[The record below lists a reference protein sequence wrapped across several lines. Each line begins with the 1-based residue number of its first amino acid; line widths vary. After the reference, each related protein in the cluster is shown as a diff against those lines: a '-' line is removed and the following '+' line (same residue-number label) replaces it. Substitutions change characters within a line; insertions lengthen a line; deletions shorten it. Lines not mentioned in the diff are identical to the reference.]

1 MRKRTII
8 ALVLTIL
15 CVAAANRYWLIFKPF
30 SVQFYIKGD
39 GVASIEVLLNKK
51 NNAEFKKVKRGGYDI
66 DLSKSSKFYVTFSHV
81 TSPKRLKLALRK
93 PFDLSGGGGAGSLAI
108 TGLELRDGKYKLKD
122 LENFSAENADIKING
137 DSLVITPKS
146 ENFSIVYNKPLK
158 VRSSIKFDFK
168 LFVIITVLSFLLF
181 YKLTDYLADFKTLK
195 NQSRTDIIFL
205 LIFFIL
211 LFVPMVKLDTKVFS
225 EKELRTL
232 AKYQPFITDNKI
244 NYDWGNNYN
253 NYFSDH
259 FYLRDEIIKYY
270 DRFKYFIAYKNY
282 VLPGHAILN
291 KSTNWGFRIEPY
303 SLAVYDDLSDE
314 TVKRIVSN
322 LTRLNDFCNSHN
334 IKFYLVVVPAKEDIY
349 KEQNIY
355 KPAGKN
361 ENFNKI
367 YEYAKKN
374 TDLKIVF
381 PAEQFKSL
389 GKTNFVFFK
398 TDHHW
403 THYGAFT
410 GYTLL
415 ANEIKKDF
423 PQFLPET
430 KKDFDISK
438 NKLVLSDFTR
448 EYTTGQTL
456 YAFLNL
462 DDKKI
467 AEKVLDVEYPYYIHK
482 KHKSLK
488 TDIDYD
494 NKIKDFH
501 FPAKNNLT
509 ALEIGN
515 SQSENFN
522 SFLPYSFKHLRYLR
536 ANNSKRKFVD
546 EIKMSGYENEILKM
560 KPDILILTVSSAYI
574 IPLKNMYESEN

>member
-8 ALVLTIL
+8 ALILTIL

-30 SVQFYIKGD
+30 NVCFNINGQGLTN
-39 GVASIEVLLNKK
+39 IEVLLNKK
-51 NNAEFKKVKRGGYDI
+51 NNNDFKKVKRAGYDI
-66 DLSKSSKFYVTFSHV
+66 DLSKSSKFNVTFAHV
-81 TSPKRLKLALRK
+81 TSAKRIKIVLNKTFTPPPKTLVI
-93 PFDLSGGGGAGSLAI
+93 SGF
-108 TGLELRDGKYKLKD
+108 ELRNGKYKIND
-122 LENFSAENADIKING
+122 LENFSAKNADTEIKDN
-137 DSLVITPKS
+137 SLVVTPKS
-146 ENFSIVYNKPLK
+146 ENFSIIYNKPLK

-181 YKLTDYLADFKTLK
+181 YKLTGYLADFKTLK
-195 NQSRTDIIFL
+195 NQSRMDIVFL
-205 LIFFIL
+205 LTFFIL

-225 EKELRTL
+225 EKELRIL
-232 AKYQPFITDNKI
+232 ATYQPFIMDKNI

-291 KSTNWGFRIEPY
+291 KSSNWGFRIEPY

-322 LTRLNDFCNSHN
+322 LIRLNDFCNSHN

-349 KEQNIY
+349 KEQNVY
-355 KPAGKN
+355 MPAGKT
-361 ENFNKI
+361 ENFHQI

-374 TDLKIVF
+374 TDLKIIF
-381 PAEQFKSL
+381 PSEQFKSL
-389 GKTNFVFFK
+389 AKENFVFFK

-403 THYGAFT
+403 TDYGAFI

-415 ANEIKKDF
+415 AKEIKKDF
-423 PQFLPET
+423 PGFMSDT
-430 KKDFDISK
+430 ITDYNISK
-438 NKLVLSDFTR
+438 NTLVRSDFTR

-467 AEKVLDVEYPYYIHK
+467 SEKVLDVEYPYYNHK

-488 TDIDYD
+488 IDIDYD
-494 NKIKDFH
+494 NKIKDFY

-509 ALEIGN
+509 AIEIGN
-515 SQSENFN
+515 SMSENFN
-522 SFLPYSFKHLRYLR
+522 DILPYSFKHLKYMR
-536 ANNSKRKFVD
+536 ANNTKRKFVD
-546 EIKMSGYENEILKM
+546 EIKMSGYEKEILKI
-560 KPDILILTVSSAYI
+560 KPDILILTISSAYI
-574 IPLKNMYESEN
+574 IPLKNMYEREN